1 MIGGAL
7 GCGAG
12 PPDSLKGT
20 CMNLSGVEGETE
32 CAVTT
37 PGEPAPAQHITGEV
51 LDSVPEDK
59 WELKAALSAAG
70 SPCRGQGKQNSH
82 RASPSKGF
90 VLSCVTSRNVT
101 RDFLSR

>member
-1 MIGGAL
+1 MVLLDVGLA
-7 GCGAG
+7 

-51 LDSVPEDK
+51 LRDPP
-59 WELKAALSAAG
+59 G
-70 SPCRGQGKQNSH
+70 SQLCPRG
-82 RASPSKGF
+82 
-90 VLSCVTSRNVT
+90 
-101 RDFLSR
+101 